1 VDSIRLTVPATSAAV
16 RITRGGAAGLATRAG
31 FTYREVEQVVLAV
44 GEAAALLAPEPDG
57 DGTLAVVFDVDAD
70 GLRVDLRLRD
80 RPGPGWASHVPG
92 VAAAVLDASVDEWRV
107 SDGGRRVQLVKRLT
121 DTDTDDD

>member
-1 VDSIRLTVPATSAAV
+1 M
-16 RITRGGAAGLATRAG
+16 
-31 FTYREVEQVVLAV
+31 LAV

-57 DGTLAVVFDVDAD
+57 DGTLAVAFDVDAD

-80 RPGPGWASHVPG
+80 RPGPGWASARPG

-107 SDGGRRVQLVKRLT
+107 SDGGRRVGLDKRLT